1 MREVSIASE
10 EWESVLLGD
19 EMRAQAIEEIEDLA
33 PPVERRSAERERGGN
48 KVCRA
53 HANPSFAFCKNQD
66 KKIRKLTEA
75 ESIKKWKRLKNPV
88 RNRTGRR
95 THFLS

>member
-33 PPVERRSAERERGGN
+33 PPVERRSAERERG
-48 KVCRA
+48 R
-53 HANPSFAFCKNQD
+53 
-66 KKIRKLTEA
+66 E
-75 ESIKKWKRLKNPV
+75 
-88 RNRTGRR
+88 
-95 THFLS
+95 